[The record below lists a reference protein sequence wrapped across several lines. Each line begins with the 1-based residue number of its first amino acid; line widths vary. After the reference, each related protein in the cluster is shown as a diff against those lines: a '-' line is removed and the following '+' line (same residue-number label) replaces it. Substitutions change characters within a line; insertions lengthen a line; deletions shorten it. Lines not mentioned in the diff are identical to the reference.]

1 MWRGETI
8 TMTGRTA
15 DSGPAGGRHRTAG
28 GLPRRPA
35 AGADQARAHL
45 EYQGAHRA
53 PGPDGPGWATG
64 PAVLRRVRDALASGG
79 RP

>member
-1 MWRGETI
+1 MWRGKRI

-15 DSGPAGGRHRTAG
+15 DSGPARGRHRAAG

-35 AGADQARAHL
+35 AGADQARAQL
-45 EYQGAHRA
+45 EYLGTHRG
-53 PGPDGPGWATG
+53 PGSPGWATG

-79 RP
+79 QP